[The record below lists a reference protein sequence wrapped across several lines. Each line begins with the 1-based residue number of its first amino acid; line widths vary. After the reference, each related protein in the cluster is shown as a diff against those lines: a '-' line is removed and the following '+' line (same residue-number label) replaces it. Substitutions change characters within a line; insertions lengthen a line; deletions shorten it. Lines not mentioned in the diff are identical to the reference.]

1 MVAFR
6 CHGKICALVRRNP
19 VPIARRKFLHLAAG
33 AVAMPAIARAE
44 TYPARPVRILIGFNA
59 GGAPDVVARL
69 LAQWLSEHVGQNFLI
84 ENRPGAAGNI
94 AAEAV
99 VRAPPDGYTLLQ
111 VGSPN
116 FINASLYKDLKFDF
130 LRDIAAVA
138 SVGRNP
144 FVMEVNPAFPAK
156 TVAEFIAY
164 GKAHPGEIN
173 MTSTGTGNLTH
184 VVGEWFKQMAGV
196 DMVHVPARGE
206 MQAQSDLL
214 AGRAQVMFDPIVSS
228 LGYLKAGQL
237 RALGVTG
244 ATRLDVIPDV
254 PTVAATVPG
263 FEVTGALGFGAP
275 KDTPADVINF
285 LNAKINAALADP
297 GIKAKLVD
305 LGFVPSATTPA
316 EFEKLIAEETAR
328 WADVIAT
335 AKIKPE

>member
-1 MVAFR
+1 M
-6 CHGKICALVRRNP
+6 
-19 VPIARRKFLHLAAG
+19 PIPRRKFLKLTAG
-33 AVAMPAIARAE
+33 AVALPAIARAQ
-44 TYPARPVRILIGFNA
+44 TFPARPVRIVIGFNA

-84 ENRPGAAGNI
+84 ENRPGAGGNI
-94 AAEAV
+94 AADMV

-138 SVGRNP
+138 GIGRNP

-184 VVGEWFKQMAGV
+184 VIGEWFKQMAGV
-196 DMVHVPARGE
+196 DMVHVPGRGE

-228 LGYLKAGQL
+228 LGYIKGGQL

-244 ATRLDVIPDV
+244 ATRLDVLPDV

-263 FEVTGALGFGAP
+263 FEVTGALGLGAP
-275 KDTPADVINF
+275 KDTPAEVIGV
-285 LNAKINAALADP
+285 LNDKINAALADP
-297 GIKAKLVD
+297 GIKAKLVE
-305 LGFVPSATTPA
+305 LGFVPTPMTPA
-316 EFEKLIAEETAR
+316 AFGKLIADETAR
-328 WADVIAT
+328 WGTVIRT
-335 AKIKPE
+335 ANIRPAE

>member
-1 MVAFR
+1 M
-6 CHGKICALVRRNP
+6 RRNP
-19 VPIARRKFLHLAAG
+19 SSIPRRKFLHLAAG
-33 AVAMPAIARAE
+33 AVALATVARAQSF
-44 TYPARPVRILIGFNA
+44 PARPVRIVIGFNA

-94 AAEAV
+94 AADMV

-130 LRDIAAVA
+130 LRDITAVA
-138 SVGRNP
+138 SIGRNP

-184 VVGEWFKQMAGV
+184 VVGEWFKQMTGV
-196 DMVHVPARGE
+196 DMVHVPGRGE

-228 LGYLKAGQL
+228 IGYIKAGQL

-244 ATRLDVIPDV
+244 ATRLDVLPDV
-254 PTVAATVPG
+254 PTVEQTVPG
-263 FEVTGALGFGAP
+263 FEVTGLLGLGAP
-275 KDTPADVINF
+275 KDTPAEVIDF
-285 LNAKINAALADP
+285 LNAKINAGLADP
-297 GIKAKLVD
+297 GIKAKLIE
-305 LGFVPSATTPA
+305 LGFVPTAMTPA
-316 EFEKLIAEETAR
+316 EFGKLMAEETTR
-328 WADVIAT
+328 WAKVIAT
-335 AKIKPE
+335 ANIRPE